1 MVGFRSF
8 SLSVYEITAISKE
21 ERPKPIE
28 RNSTSSNL
36 QITLYQMQSP
46 ASIGIPLLRYRH
58 TEPLIAKMNFTCYL
72 EYQISFRCLL
82 FLRTTANVIL

>member
-8 SLSVYEITAISKE
+8 SLSVYEVTAISK

-46 ASIGIPLLRYRH
+46 ASIGIPLLCYRH
-58 TEPLIAKMNFTCYL
+58 TEPLIAKMNFIYYL
-72 EYQISFRCLL
+72 KCQISFKCLL
-82 FLRTTANVIL
+82 FLRTTAIVIL